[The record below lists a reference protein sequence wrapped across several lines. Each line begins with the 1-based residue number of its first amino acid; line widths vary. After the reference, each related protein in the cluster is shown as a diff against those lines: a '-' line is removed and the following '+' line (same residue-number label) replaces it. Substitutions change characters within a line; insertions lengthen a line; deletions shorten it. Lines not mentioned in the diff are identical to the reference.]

1 MADTRGEQILLR
13 IKAKLGDLVNIPYSL
28 LLEDGTNLLLQ
39 DGSLLLLQGN
49 PGFLPQ
55 GNTLTVYRSRVE
67 PLARGEVPAIILEP
81 VNDQPSDTSF
91 YDVLDWTMRVRV
103 TTFVR
108 ADVPDN
114 NSDAFTQLVHNVIM
128 DDPTCNG
135 LALDVTPDRTDFNMY
150 EADVPL
156 GVISQDFLVRY
167 RSSRDDLTSA

>member
-1 MADTRGEQILLR
+1 MADTRREQILSR
-13 IKAKLGDLVNIPYSL
+13 IK
-28 LLEDGTNLLLQ
+28 TNL
-39 DGSLLLLQGN
+39 DAI
-49 PGFLPQ
+49 
-55 GNTLTVYRSRVE
+55 TTATVYRSRVE

-81 VNDQPSDTSF
+81 VNDQPNDTNF
-91 YDVLDWTMRVRV
+91 YDKLDWTMRVRV

-108 ADVPDN
+108 ADVPDD
-114 NSDAFTQLVHNVIM
+114 NSDAFTQLVHEEIM